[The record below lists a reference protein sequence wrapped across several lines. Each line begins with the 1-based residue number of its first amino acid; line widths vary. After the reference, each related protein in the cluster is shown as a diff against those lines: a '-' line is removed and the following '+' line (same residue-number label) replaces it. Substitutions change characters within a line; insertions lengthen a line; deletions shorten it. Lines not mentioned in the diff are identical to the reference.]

1 MMPTCFAFQSHTHLL
16 HLRTVQQRHRA
27 WKAAPTAEEEA
38 EALLE
43 KARKIREE
51 IAAMSGTS
59 LQEIES
65 EAAVKRQQR
74 AAMEESSQ
82 LERQERQRQR
92 EERRKN
98 ELNTSGSGGKYNMQ
112 VPETPDD
119 QVWQAKGAIERAF
132 RDGLTR
138 QVIRLALVPEN
149 ERLNF
154 ERQWPGGARQIYR
167 EAVGPLT
174 REILKQV
181 KAPTKKKSS
190 DKEDESTLWS
200 KKPVV
205 KSQDIWDF
213 DGSALITAEHESPS
227 ADVQALV
234 LPNTDDKY
242 TKDIATIDQA
252 MGDRLFLLVNP
263 FWRNLDSWGI
273 NILAPG
279 AKNHAQKVIFDR
291 GFTETYCVIQK
302 SVRSEDCVA
311 IKAYPYD
318 WQLFAYRESDEWPN
332 SEYCVH
338 LGSTEPE
345 PKSEDFVK
353 LLEQREEFKLTKNM
367 RQMQRMM
374 NK

>member
-1 MMPTCFAFQSHTHLL
+1 MIHTCFAFQSPSHLIPL
-16 HLRTVQQRHRA
+16 QRTVRWYPK
-27 WKAAPTAEEEA
+27 WKATPESAEEEA

-59 LQEIES
+59 LQELEA

-74 AAMEESSQ
+74 AAIEESSQ
-82 LERQERQRQR
+82 LERQERQRLR
-92 EERRKN
+92 DERKKTD
-98 ELNTSGSGGKYNMQ
+98 TSGRMNLQ

-119 QVWQAKGAIERAF
+119 QVWQAKAAIERAF
-132 RDGLTR
+132 KDGLTR
-138 QVIRLALVPEN
+138 QIIRLALVPEN

-154 ERQWPGGARQIYR
+154 ERLWPGGARQIYR

-181 KAPTKKKSS
+181 KAPTKQHPS
-190 DKEDESTLWS
+190 DESSLWT

-279 AKNHAQKVIFDR
+279 AKNHAQKVIFER

-318 WQLFAYRESDEWPN
+318 WQLFAYRESDEWP
-332 SEYCVH
+332 STEYCVH
-338 LGSTEPE
+338 LGSTEHE